1 MKLRS
6 TETFW
11 PIKNAMDASYPSL
24 DADITTPVLI
34 IGGGITG
41 ALIAYKLISE
51 GKKVVL
57 VDKRDICN
65 GSTAASTALLQY
77 EIDISLHELIE
88 KRGFECAV
96 SSYKNCE
103 KAIFDL
109 KKIIDTIKS
118 DCQFEFKKS
127 IYFCSLKKDIPFLQR
142 EFKARKENGF
152 KVKWLEEIDLKKQGL
167 NAFAAI
173 ESESGAIMDPYK
185 LAHDLLKY
193 CKQKGMLIYDRT
205 NITEFK
211 HLKGKIVAL
220 TENDFTITTED
231 IIHCTGYESTETLTE
246 KVVDLKSTYALTS
259 ESFIEIPNPFKN
271 AIYWNTSEPYLYF
284 RGTADNRI
292 IMGGG
297 DEEFHN
303 AEKRDKLLH
312 RKETYLLKQFEK
324 CFPDINYKLDYS
336 WAGTF
341 GETQDAL
348 PYFGKPNPKKNEH
361 YVLGFGGNGIT
372 FSVMAMNS
380 IMASLNDSQHP
391 DLNFYKFNR

>member
-1 MKLRS
+1 MKLHS

-11 PIKNAMDASYPSL
+11 PIKNAMDTSYPSL
-24 DADITTPVLI
+24 SANISTAILV

-41 ALIAYKLISE
+41 ALIAYKLITE

-88 KRGFECAV
+88 KRGFDCAL

-109 KKIIDTIKS
+109 KKIVDSIKS

-127 IYFCSLKKDIPFLQR
+127 VYFCSVKKDIPFLER

-152 KVKWLEEIDLKKQGL
+152 KVKWLDEIELKKQGI
-167 NAFAAI
+167 NAFGAI
-173 ESESGAIMDPYK
+173 ESESGAVMDPYK
-185 LAHDLLKY
+185 LAYDLLKY
-193 CKQKGMLIYDRT
+193 CTQKGMQIYDRT
-205 NITEFK
+205 NIIEFK
-211 HLKGKIVAL
+211 YQNGKILAI
-220 TENDFTITTED
+220 TEDQFTITAENS
-231 IIHCTGYESTETLTE
+231 IHCSGYESTQTLTE
-246 KVVDLKSTYALTS
+246 KIVDLKSTYALAS
-259 ESFIEIPNPFKN
+259 ESFTKVPEVFKN
-271 AIYWNTSEPYLYF
+271 SIYWNTSEPYLYF
-284 RGTADNRI
+284 RATADNRI

-303 AEKRDKLLH
+303 PEKRDKLLP
-312 RKETYLLKQFEK
+312 RKETYLLKQFKK
-324 CFPDINYKLDYS
+324 CFPDINFKLDYS

-348 PYFGKPNPKKNEH
+348 PYFGKPDSQKNEH

-380 IMASLNDSQHP
+380 IIASLNGTSHQ
-391 DLNFYKFNR
+391 DLEYYKFNR